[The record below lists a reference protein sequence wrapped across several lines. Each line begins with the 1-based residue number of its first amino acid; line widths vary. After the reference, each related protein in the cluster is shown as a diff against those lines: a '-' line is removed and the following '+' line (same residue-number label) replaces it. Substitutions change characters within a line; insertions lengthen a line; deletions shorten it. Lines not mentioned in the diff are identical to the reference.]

1 MRSGSTGQGQS
12 LIHLPQQGLGN
23 RVLLHQRKEGISVS
37 TSTKFYILTIVLVLI
52 AFSNIEAL
60 GLHPITVTCI
70 IAAIVTAYLGGRT
83 ENA

>member
-1 MRSGSTGQGQS
+1 M
-12 LIHLPQQGLGN
+12 
-23 RVLLHQRKEGISVS
+23 S

-60 GLHPITVTCI
+60 GLHPITGACI
-70 IAAIVTAYLGGRT
+70 IAAIVTAYLGWRT